1 MTKVI
6 NQLIETTK
14 VKVGRKSHEF
24 QDGVAHVNELLDAID
39 LSYRKTFD
47 QLCELGEWL
56 VAFRTLYPS
65 DKEFGKWSK
74 RSFPS
79 LTRQRSWE
87 ARFVFEHRAK
97 ALKLFNSE
105 KLSELSPNTIAKAI
119 KESNLTPK
127 EKAER
132 QASKE
137 AKLEKLKL
145 LNKAKGEAIASNRS
159 DGKSVT
165 KTPSEKETKLTVKQ
179 YSEQVI
185 SEAKQHGISLEILI
199 EQLSV
204 VAQATK
210 K

>member
-6 NQLIETTK
+6 NQLIENHK
-14 VKVGRKSHEF
+14 VKVGRKSYDMS
-24 QDGVAHVNELLDAID
+24 DGVAHVNELLDSID
-39 LSYRKTFD
+39 LTQRKTFD

-56 VAFRTLYPS
+56 LAFRALYPS
-65 DKEFGKWSK
+65 DKEYGKWQK

-87 ARFVFEHRAK
+87 ARFCFEHRAK

-119 KESNLTPK
+119 KEANLTPK

-132 QASKE
+132 EASKE
-137 AKLEKLKL
+137 AYKE
-145 LNKAKGEAIASNRS
+145 AKASNS
-159 DGKSVT
+159 TDGKSVT
-165 KTPSEKETKLTVKQ
+165 KTPSKKKETKLTVKQ

-185 SEAKQHGISLEILI
+185 SGAKENGISLEMLI

>member
-6 NQLIETTK
+6 NQIIENHK

-24 QDGVAHVNELLDAID
+24 NDGVAHINELLDSID

-56 VAFRTLYPS
+56 IAFRALYPS

-87 ARFVFEHRAK
+87 ARFCFEHRAK
-97 ALKLFNSE
+97 ALKLFNTE

-132 QASKE
+132 KASKE
-137 AKLEKLKL
+137 AKIEA
-145 LNKAKGEAIASNRS
+145 KASKSA

-165 KTPSEKETKLTVKQ
+165 KTPSKKETKLTVKQ

-185 SEAKQHGISLEILI
+185 SGAKENGISLEILI

>member
-6 NQLIETTK
+6 NQLIEITK
-14 VKVGRKSHEF
+14 VKVGRKSYEMT
-24 QDGVAHVNELLDAID
+24 DGVAHVNELLDSID
-39 LSYRKTFD
+39 LTQRKTFD

-56 VAFRTLYPS
+56 LAFRALYPS
-65 DKEFGKWSK
+65 DKEYGKWQK

-87 ARFVFEHRAK
+87 ARFCFEHRAK

-119 KESNLTPK
+119 KEANLTPK

-132 QASKE
+132 EASKE
-137 AKLEKLKL
+137 AYKE
-145 LNKAKGEAIASNRS
+145 AKASNS
-159 DGKSVT
+159 TDGKSVT

-185 SEAKQHGISLEILI
+185 SGAKENGISLEMLI

>member
-6 NQLIETTK
+6 NQIIENHK

-24 QDGVAHVNELLDAID
+24 DDGVAHVNELLDSID

-56 VAFRTLYPS
+56 IAFRALYPS

-87 ARFVFEHRAK
+87 SRFCFEHRAK
-97 ALKLFNSE
+97 ALKLFNTE

-132 QASKE
+132 KASKE
-137 AKLEKLKL
+137 AKI
-145 LNKAKGEAIASNRS
+145 EARASKS
-159 DGKSVT
+159 TDGKSVT
-165 KTPSEKETKLTVKQ
+165 KTPSSKKEKKLTVKQ

-185 SEAKQHGISLEILI
+185 SGAKENGISLEILI

>member
-6 NQLIETTK
+6 NQLIENHK

-87 ARFVFEHRAK
+87 ARFCFEHRAK

-119 KESNLTPK
+119 KEANLTPK

-137 AKLEKLKL
+137 AYKEA
-145 LNKAKGEAIASNRS
+145 KASKSA

-165 KTPSEKETKLTVKQ
+165 KTPSKKEAKLTVKQ
-179 YSEQVI
+179 YCETVI
-185 SEAKQHGISLEILI
+185 SGAKQNGISLEILI

>member
-6 NQLIETTK
+6 NQLIENHK

-132 QASKE
+132 KASKE
-137 AKLEKLKL
+137 AKIEA
-145 LNKAKGEAIASNRS
+145 KASKSA

-165 KTPSEKETKLTVKQ
+165 KTPSKKETKLTVKQ

-185 SEAKQHGISLEILI
+185 SEAKKHGISLEILI

>member
-6 NQLIETTK
+6 NQIIENHK

-24 QDGVAHVNELLDAID
+24 NDGVAHINELLDSID

-56 VAFRTLYPS
+56 IAFRALYPS

-74 RSFPS
+74 RSFPTLS
-79 LTRQRSWE
+79 RQRSWE
-87 ARFVFEHRAK
+87 ARYCFEHRAK
-97 ALKLFNSE
+97 ALRLFNTE

-127 EKAER
+127 ERAER
-132 QASKE
+132 KASKE
-137 AKLEKLKL
+137 AKREA
-145 LNKAKGEAIASNRS
+145 KASKST

-165 KTPSEKETKLTVKQ
+165 KTPSSKKEKKLTVKQ

-185 SEAKQHGISLEILI
+185 SGAKENGISLEILI

>member
-6 NQLIETTK
+6 NQLIENHK

-24 QDGVAHVNELLDAID
+24 QDGVAHVNELLDSID
-39 LSYRKTFD
+39 LTQRKTFD

-56 VAFRTLYPS
+56 LAFRALYPS
-65 DKEFGKWSK
+65 DKEYGKWQK

-87 ARFVFEHRAK
+87 ARFCFEHRAK

-119 KESNLTPK
+119 KEANLTPK

-132 QASKE
+132 EASKE
-137 AKLEKLKL
+137 AYKE
-145 LNKAKGEAIASNRS
+145 AKASNS
-159 DGKSVT
+159 TDGKSVT
-165 KTPSEKETKLTVKQ
+165 KTPSKKKETKLTVKQ

-185 SEAKQHGISLEILI
+185 SGAKENGISLEMLI

>member
-6 NQLIETTK
+6 NQIIENHK

-24 QDGVAHVNELLDAID
+24 NDGVAHINELLDSID

-56 VAFRTLYPS
+56 LAFRALYPS

-87 ARFVFEHRAK
+87 ARFCFEHRAK
-97 ALKLFNSE
+97 ALKLFNTE

-137 AKLEKLKL
+137 AYKEA
-145 LNKAKGEAIASNRS
+145 KASKST

-165 KTPSEKETKLTVKQ
+165 KTPSSKKETKLTVKQ

-185 SEAKQHGISLEILI
+185 SGAKENGISLEILI

>member
-132 QASKE
+132 TASKE
-137 AKLEKLKL
+137 AKIEA
-145 LNKAKGEAIASNRS
+145 KASKSA

-185 SEAKQHGISLEILI
+185 SGAKQNGISLEILI

>member
-6 NQLIETTK
+6 NQLIEDHK
-14 VKVGRKSHEF
+14 VKVGRKSYEMS
-24 QDGVAHVNELLDAID
+24 DGVAHVNELLDSID
-39 LSYRKTFD
+39 LTQRKTFD

-56 VAFRTLYPS
+56 LAFRALYPS

-74 RSFPS
+74 RSFPH

-87 ARFVFEHRAK
+87 ARFCFEHRAK

-137 AKLEKLKL
+137 AYKEA
-145 LNKAKGEAIASNRS
+145 KASKST

-165 KTPSEKETKLTVKQ
+165 KTPSKKETKLTVKQ

-185 SEAKQHGISLEILI
+185 SGAKENGISLEMLI

>member
-6 NQLIETTK
+6 NQIIENHK

-24 QDGVAHVNELLDAID
+24 NDGVAHINELLDSID

-56 VAFRTLYPS
+56 LAFRALYPS

-87 ARFVFEHRAK
+87 ARFCFEHRAK
-97 ALKLFNSE
+97 ALKLFNTE

-132 QASKE
+132 KASKE
-137 AKLEKLKL
+137 AKIEA
-145 LNKAKGEAIASNRS
+145 KASKSA

-165 KTPSEKETKLTVKQ
+165 KTPSKKETKLTVKQ

-185 SEAKQHGISLEILI
+185 SGAKENGISLEILI

>member
-6 NQLIETTK
+6 NQIIENHK

-24 QDGVAHVNELLDAID
+24 NDGVAHINELLDSID

-56 VAFRTLYPS
+56 LAFRALYPS

-87 ARFVFEHRAK
+87 ARFCFEHRAK
-97 ALKLFNSE
+97 ALKLFNTE

-119 KESNLTPK
+119 KEANLTPK

-137 AKLEKLKL
+137 AYKEA
-145 LNKAKGEAIASNRS
+145 KASKSA

-165 KTPSEKETKLTVKQ
+165 KTPSSKKETKLTVKQ

-185 SEAKQHGISLEILI
+185 SGAKENGISLEILI

>member
-127 EKAER
+127 EKSER

-137 AKLEKLKL
+137 AYKEA
-145 LNKAKGEAIASNRS
+145 KASKSA

-165 KTPSEKETKLTVKQ
+165 KTPSKKETKLTVKQ

-185 SEAKQHGISLEILI
+185 SGAKQNGISLEILI

>member
-137 AKLEKLKL
+137 AYKEA
-145 LNKAKGEAIASNRS
+145 KASKST

-165 KTPSEKETKLTVKQ
+165 KTPSKKETKLTVKQ

>member
-6 NQLIETTK
+6 NQLIEITK
-14 VKVGRKSHEF
+14 VKVGRKSYEMT
-24 QDGVAHVNELLDAID
+24 DGVAHVNELLDSID
-39 LSYRKTFD
+39 LTQRKTFD

-56 VAFRTLYPS
+56 LAFRALYPS
-65 DKEFGKWSK
+65 DKEYGKWQK

-87 ARFVFEHRAK
+87 ARFCFEHRAK

-119 KESNLTPK
+119 KEANLTPK

-132 QASKE
+132 EASKE
-137 AKLEKLKL
+137 AYKE
-145 LNKAKGEAIASNRS
+145 AKASNS
-159 DGKSVT
+159 TDGKSVT
-165 KTPSEKETKLTVKQ
+165 KTPSKKETKLTVKQ

>member
-6 NQLIETTK
+6 NQIIENHK

-24 QDGVAHVNELLDAID
+24 NDGVAHINELLDSID

-56 VAFRTLYPS
+56 LAFRALYPS

-87 ARFVFEHRAK
+87 ARFCFEHRAK
-97 ALKLFNSE
+97 ALKLFNTE

-132 QASKE
+132 KASKE
-137 AKLEKLKL
+137 AKIEA
-145 LNKAKGEAIASNRS
+145 KASKSA

-165 KTPSEKETKLTVKQ
+165 KTPSKKETKLTVKQ

-185 SEAKQHGISLEILI
+185 SEAKKHGISLEILI

>member
-6 NQLIETTK
+6 NQLIENHK

-24 QDGVAHVNELLDAID
+24 QDGVAHVNELLDSID
-39 LSYRKTFD
+39 LSQRKTFD

-56 VAFRTLYPS
+56 LAFRTLYPS

-87 ARFVFEHRAK
+87 ARFCFEHRAK
-97 ALKLFNSE
+97 ALKLFNTE

-119 KESNLTPK
+119 REANLTPK

-132 QASKE
+132 KASKE
-137 AKLEKLKL
+137 AKIEA
-145 LNKAKGEAIASNRS
+145 KASKSA

-165 KTPSEKETKLTVKQ
+165 KTPSKKETKLTVKQ

-185 SEAKQHGISLEILI
+185 SEAKKHGISLEILI

>member
-6 NQLIETTK
+6 NQLIEDHK
-14 VKVGRKSHEF
+14 VKVGRKSYEMS
-24 QDGVAHVNELLDAID
+24 DGVAHVNELLDSID
-39 LSYRKTFD
+39 LTQRKTFD

-56 VAFRTLYPS
+56 LAFRALYPS
-65 DKEFGKWSK
+65 DKEYGKWQK

-87 ARFVFEHRAK
+87 ARFCFEHRAK

-119 KESNLTPK
+119 KEANLTPK

-132 QASKE
+132 EASKE
-137 AKLEKLKL
+137 AYKE
-145 LNKAKGEAIASNRS
+145 AKASNS
-159 DGKSVT
+159 TDGKSVT
-165 KTPSEKETKLTVKQ
+165 KTPSKKKETKLTVKQ

-185 SEAKQHGISLEILI
+185 SGAKENGISLEMLI

>member
-6 NQLIETTK
+6 NQLIENHK

-24 QDGVAHVNELLDAID
+24 QDGVAHVNELLDSID
-39 LSYRKTFD
+39 LSQRKTFD

-56 VAFRTLYPS
+56 LAFRTLYPS

-87 ARFVFEHRAK
+87 ARFCFEHRAK

-119 KESNLTPK
+119 REANLTPK

-132 QASKE
+132 KASKE
-137 AKLEKLKL
+137 AKIEA
-145 LNKAKGEAIASNRS
+145 KASKSA

-165 KTPSEKETKLTVKQ
+165 KTPSKKETKLTVKQ

-185 SEAKQHGISLEILI
+185 SEAKKHGISLEILI

>member
-6 NQLIETTK
+6 NQLIENHK

-24 QDGVAHVNELLDAID
+24 QDGVAHVNELLDSID
-39 LSYRKTFD
+39 LSQRKTFD

-56 VAFRTLYPS
+56 LAFRTLYPS

-87 ARFVFEHRAK
+87 ARFCFEHRAK

-119 KESNLTPK
+119 REANLTPK

-137 AKLEKLKL
+137 AYKEA
-145 LNKAKGEAIASNRS
+145 KASKST

-165 KTPSEKETKLTVKQ
+165 KTPSKKETKLTVKQ

-185 SEAKQHGISLEILI
+185 SEAKKHGISLEILI

>member
-6 NQLIETTK
+6 NQLIENHK

-24 QDGVAHVNELLDAID
+24 QDGVAHVNELLDSID
-39 LSYRKTFD
+39 LTQRKTFD

-56 VAFRTLYPS
+56 LAFRALYPS
-65 DKEFGKWSK
+65 DKEYGKWQK

-87 ARFVFEHRAK
+87 ARFCFEHRAK

-119 KESNLTPK
+119 KEANLTPK

-132 QASKE
+132 EASKE
-137 AKLEKLKL
+137 AYKEA
-145 LNKAKGEAIASNRS
+145 KASKST

-165 KTPSEKETKLTVKQ
+165 KTPSKKETKLTVKQ

-185 SEAKQHGISLEILI
+185 SGAKENGISLEMLI

>member
-6 NQLIETTK
+6 NQIIENHK

-24 QDGVAHVNELLDAID
+24 EDGVAHVNELLDSID

-56 VAFRTLYPS
+56 IAFRALYPS

-74 RSFPS
+74 RSFPTLS
-79 LTRQRSWE
+79 RQRSWE
-87 ARFVFEHRAK
+87 ARYCFEHRAK
-97 ALKLFNSE
+97 ALRLFNTE

-127 EKAER
+127 ERAER
-132 QASKE
+132 KASKE
-137 AKLEKLKL
+137 AKREA
-145 LNKAKGEAIASNRS
+145 KASKST

-165 KTPSEKETKLTVKQ
+165 KTPSSKKEKKLTVKQ

-185 SEAKQHGISLEILI
+185 SGAKENGISLEILI